1 MNNNLNFQFGMY
13 EPATDS
19 VIINTGENAI
29 LVFRCKECN
38 SSVILDVPNDIVY
51 LHRLAEEAPL
61 LYAKLALKENG
72 LQDYVD
78 AMNEFN

>member
-1 MNNNLNFQFGMY
+1 MNPPQTPLSSIPERTQFLL
-13 EPATDS
+13 S
-19 VIINTGENAI
+19 VARNAI
-29 LVFRCKECN
+29 PPL
-38 SSVILDVPNDIVY
+38 SLDDPTDIVY
-51 LHRLAEEAPL
+51 LYRLAEETPL